1 MVCQTVE
8 ERSNIYWLKNK
19 LYLLNKKGLRFLEN
33 LLAAALRTTFP
44 IFRLVW
50 ILVKK
55 FFRFPRLTP
64 RNRNAGFSEYPI
76 RRFISLYFER
86 LINFWTRSF
95 VDIETVRFKVFVKM
109 NSAIK
114 NKFIFI
120 VWFIFCLG
128 NFSCQ
133 DAF

>member
-1 MVCQTVE
+1 M
-8 ERSNIYWLKNK
+8 WGLK
-19 LYLLNKKGLRFLEN
+19 FLEN
-33 LLAAALRTTFP
+33 LLAAALRTPFP
-44 IFRLVW
+44 LFRLVW

-76 RRFISLYFER
+76 LRFISLYFER

-95 VDIETVRFKVFVKM
+95 VDIETVRLKVFAKM
-109 NSAIK
+109 KSAAE

-120 VWFIFCLG
+120 LIYI
-128 NFSCQ
+128 
-133 DAF
+133 